1 MNLAQE
7 YHDRLIELARGTIRA
22 ALGGAEFP
30 APPEDDLVLQ
40 QRAGCFVSL
49 HRADDHRL
57 RGCVGRLDAK
67 LPLGEIVVAMS
78 RGVLEDPRFLTDP
91 VRFDELAELHIEL
104 SILSP
109 LRAMGSPLDF
119 DLLNEGIYLT
129 HAGRSGCFLPQV
141 ARETQWDKEQLLTR
155 LCAEKMGVSSVAW
168 RHAETRAFSFT
179 TLIIG
184 PQPLG

>member
-1 MNLAQE
+1 MNLTQAYQ
-7 YHDRLIELARGTIRA
+7 DCLLDLARATIRA
-22 ALGGAEFP
+22 ALGGTAFP
-30 APPEDDLVLQ
+30 EPRTDPALE

-67 LPLGEIVVAMS
+67 LSLAEIVAAMS
-78 RGVLEDPRFLTDP
+78 LGVLEDPRFLSEP
-91 VRFDELAELHIEL
+91 VRLDELPLLHIEL

-109 LRAMGSPLDF
+109 LRAMASPLDF

-129 HAGRSGCFLPQV
+129 HGGRSGCFLPQV
-141 ARETQWDKEQLLTR
+141 ARETRWDKEQLLGR
-155 LCAEKMGVSSVAW
+155 LCAEKMGVSGVAW
-168 RHAETRAFSFT
+168 RQAETRAFSFT

-184 PQPLG
+184 PQRLG

>member
-1 MNLAQE
+1 MNLTQE
-7 YHDRLIELARGTIRA
+7 YQDRLLDLARGTIRA
-22 ALGGAEFP
+22 ALRGTEFP
-30 APPEDDLVLQ
+30 EPSGEDPVML

-49 HRADDHRL
+49 HRAYDHRL

-67 LPLGEIVVAMS
+67 LSLGEIVCAMS
-78 RGVLEDPRFLTDP
+78 LGVLEDPRFLTDP
-91 VRFDELAELHIEL
+91 VRFDELPELHIEL

-109 LRAMGSPLDF
+109 LRAMASPLDF

-141 ARETQWDKEQLLTR
+141 ARETQWDKEQLLAR

-184 PQPLG
+184 PQLLG

>member
-1 MNLAQE
+1 M
-7 YHDRLIELARGTIRA
+7 
-22 ALGGAEFP
+22 
-30 APPEDDLVLQ
+30 
-40 QRAGCFVSL
+40 SL
-49 HRADDHRL
+49 HRAHDHRL

-67 LPLGEIVVAMS
+67 LSLGEIVCAMAL
-78 RGVLEDPRFLTDP
+78 GVLEDPRFITDP
-91 VRFDELAELHIEL
+91 VRFDELPELHIEL

-109 LRAMGSPLDF
+109 LRAMASPLDF

-141 ARETQWDKEQLLTR
+141 ARETQGDKEQLLAR
-155 LCAEKMGVSSVAW
+155 LCAEKMGIPAIAW

-184 PQPLG
+184 PQLLG